1 MKLDEIDK
9 RILKA
14 LQERGRISNAELAD
28 SINLSQSACYRRVQ
42 RLEDEGFVKEYL
54 ALLDTKKWVFLPRF
68 LWKLSYQFKPM
79 KF

>member
-14 LQERGRISNAELAD
+14 LQEKGRISNAELAD

-42 RLEDEGFVKEYL
+42 RLEDEGIVKEYV
-54 ALLDTKKWVFLPRF
+54 ALLDAKKNGRTYNSFCRDYAI
-68 LWKLSYQFKPM
+68 SSS
-79 KF
+79 

>member
-14 LQERGRISNAELAD
+14 LQEKGRISNAELAD

-42 RLEDEGFVKEYL
+42 RLEDEGIIKEICR
-54 ALLDTKKWVFLPRF
+54 TFRCKKNGCSDYGFCGDHAIC
-68 LWKLSYQFKPM
+68 SS
-79 KF
+79 

>member
-42 RLEDEGFVKEYL
+42 RLEDEGFVKEYV
-54 ALLDTKKWVFLPRF
+54 ALLDAKKNGC
-68 LWKLSYQFKPM
+68 SYHSFCRDYAIGSS
-79 KF
+79 

>member
-14 LQERGRISNAELAD
+14 LQEQGRISNAELAD

-42 RLEDEGFVKEYL
+42 RLEDEGIVKEYV
-54 ALLDTKKWVFLPRF
+54 ALLDAKKNGRTHNSVCGDYAI
-68 LWKLSYQFKPM
+68 SSS
-79 KF
+79 

>member
-42 RLEDEGFVKEYL
+42 RLEDEGFVKEYV
-54 ALLDTKKWVFLPRF
+54 ALLDAKKNGC
-68 LWKLSYQFKPM
+68 SYYSFCRDYAIGSS
-79 KF
+79 

>member
-14 LQERGRISNAELAD
+14 LQEQGRISNADLAD

-42 RLEDEGFVKEYL
+42 RLEDDGIVC
-54 ALLDTKKWVFLPRF
+54 LLYTSPSPRDDVI
-68 LWKLSYQFKPM
+68 SRMPSSA
-79 KF
+79 